1 MGSDFCLIFSA
12 QLIAILLQK
21 WKLNFVNKFFMES
34 GKCLLLLVQ
43 RRQMIVRWSSLVGV
57 SLGVTVGHFGT
68 GGRPENYMKSKSF
81 EDPSN
86 FVHQV
91 IDQKS
96 FLLTAKIALRLVN
109 DPPCDFSPF
118 GKNLNYWQVIY
129 YQLIKVDGFLGKKSQ
144 TCELTYPPQ
153 FHRFGT
159 CYVFY
164 KFTRPRFF
172 TPSQTQTMVFYGC
185 PKCPPMVRRWNGTIV
200 EVSARLYKDVIVAF
214 A

>member
-1 MGSDFCLIFSA
+1 
-12 QLIAILLQK
+12 
-21 WKLNFVNKFFMES
+21 MES
-34 GKCLLLLVQ
+34 GKCLLLLVH

-68 GGRPENYMKSKSF
+68 AGRPENYMKSKSF

-118 GKNLNYWQVIY
+118 GKNLNY
-129 YQLIKVDGFLGKKSQ
+129 
-144 TCELTYPPQ
+144 
-153 FHRFGT
+153 
-159 CYVFY
+159 
-164 KFTRPRFF
+164 
-172 TPSQTQTMVFYGC
+172 
-185 PKCPPMVRRWNGTIV
+185 
-200 EVSARLYKDVIVAF
+200 
-214 A
+214 